1 MKKWITLNVTAFCY
15 LLMVDKAVASWAE
28 MSDEQLLKFPIIVYG
43 QYMGTSL
50 IKAEKNS
57 ALTNLGVIKSL
68 AVLKGAKN
76 QNIYFIKAQ
85 SLNTPISSDMLFFKP
100 DQTGIWFLQPVT
112 NSQGLYQITH
122 PSQYQYISEESNE
135 LERWKSLLK

>member
-1 MKKWITLNVTAFCY
+1 MKIWIARCVAVFCY
-15 LLMVDKAVASWAE
+15 LLIVESAVATWAR

-43 QYMGTSL
+43 QYIGTSL

-57 ALTNLGVIKSL
+57 ALTNLGVIKSFT
-68 AVLKGAKN
+68 VLKGEKS
-76 QNIYFIKAQ
+76 QNLYFIKAP

-122 PSQYQYISEESNE
+122 PSQYQNISEDSNE
-135 LERWKSLLK
+135 LERWKALLK